1 MKHALLTTLA
11 LLAST
16 ATVALAESPEWMAE
30 DCASAAQSFFQ
41 DFEAKAEMQYQGT
54 RTDGTHAMNGKIYL
68 ENRSDDIQCSY
79 DAAGTTMVDFFAE
92 GKSWPGFVKEGTTPH
107 KS

>member
-1 MKHALLTTLA
+1 MKHALLMAFA

-16 ATVALAESPEWMAE
+16 ATVAIADSPEWMAE

-41 DFEAKAEMQYQGT
+41 DFEAKAELQYQGK
-54 RTDGTHAMNGKIYL
+54 RTDGTHALKGTIYL
-68 ENRSDDIQCSY
+68 ETRSDNIQCSY
-79 DAAGTTMVDFFAE
+79 DAEATAMVGFFAE
-92 GKSWPGFVKEGTTPH
+92 GKSWPGFVKEGITPH